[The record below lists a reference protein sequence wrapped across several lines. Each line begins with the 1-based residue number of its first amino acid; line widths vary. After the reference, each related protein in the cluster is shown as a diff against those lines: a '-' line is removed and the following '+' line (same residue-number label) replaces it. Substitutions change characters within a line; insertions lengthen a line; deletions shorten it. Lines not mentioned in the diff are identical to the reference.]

1 MIINTNKGG
10 HFMDCCNNKK
20 SWIKKLSS
28 TLLGTGNCHGEVNQN
43 TQGLEKVALVG
54 SPNVGKSVLFNRLTG
69 AYVTVSNYPGTTVE
83 VSRGKGTIGDKQYEI
98 IDTPGMYSLMCITEE
113 EKVTR
118 DLLFR
123 ETPKAV
129 IHVIDAKNI
138 NRMLPL
144 TIQLIEGGLP
154 VILVLNIMDEAERM
168 GLNIDIDAL
177 ERELDIPVIST
188 IAALNKGIDKLKE
201 RVDKYVKAA

>member
-1 MIINTNKGG
+1 MSSK
-10 HFMDCCNNKK
+10 CCSMNRK
-20 SWIKKLSS
+20 WYQKLFNV
-28 TLLGTGNCHGEVNQN
+28 LLGISEHDGEVVQN
-43 TQGLEKVALVG
+43 TEGLEKIALVG
-54 SPNVGKSVLFNRLTG
+54 SPNVGKSVLFNILTG

-83 VSRGKGTIGDKQYEI
+83 VSRGRGRIGNEEYEI
-98 IDTPGMYSLMCITEE
+98 IDTPGLYSLMCITEE

-123 ETPKAV
+123 ERPKAV

-138 NRMLPL
+138 QRMLPL
-144 TIQLIEGGLP
+144 TMQLIEGGMP

-168 GLNIDIDAL
+168 GLKINIEQL
-177 ERELDIPVIST
+177 ERELGIPVIST
-188 IAALNKGIDKLKE
+188 IAALNKGIEQLKE